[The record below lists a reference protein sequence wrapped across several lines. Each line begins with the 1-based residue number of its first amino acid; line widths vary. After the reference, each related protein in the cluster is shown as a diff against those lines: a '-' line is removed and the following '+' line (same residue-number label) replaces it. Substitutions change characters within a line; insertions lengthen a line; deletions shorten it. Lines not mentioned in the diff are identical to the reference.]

1 MYAYVRM
8 QVRTHTHTHMHI
20 HPPAHS
26 TAAKGEA
33 TGAAQSI
40 QQVSEKVSNEENAVS
55 SRAPTAV
62 PSLLGTRL
70 HVAKTNTAAQ
80 THKRTSYTLLRE
92 TQGDF
97 HGNVICII
105 STCTVQ
111 VTRRKGKG
119 AINGKL
125 RCGWGMC
132 LDLQPHSEVAHTH
145 TGRQRDSSCRY
156 S

>member
-1 MYAYVRM
+1 MYAYDRM
-8 QVRTHTHTHMHI
+8 QVRTHAHARAHTRV
-20 HPPAHS
+20 HPAAHS

-40 QQVSEKVSNEENAVS
+40 PRVSEKVSNEENAVS

-70 HVAKTNTAAQ
+70 HVAKTNMAAQ
-80 THKRTSYTLLRE
+80 TSYTLLTE

-119 AINGKL
+119 GYKWQTEM
-125 RCGWGMC
+125 RKRHV
-132 LDLQPHSEVAHTH
+132 P
-145 TGRQRDSSCRY
+145 
-156 S
+156 